1 MSETALRLDKW
12 LWFARFFKT
21 RALAH
26 RYCLE
31 GQLRVNGALVEKP
44 HHAVRVDDVLTFPL
58 GRRVRVVRVAAL
70 GTRRGPAPEARL
82 LYEDLA
88 PDLAAPATETSGGG
102 G

>member
-21 RALAH
+21 RALAN

-31 GQLRVNGALVEKP
+31 ARLRVNGTPVDKP
-44 HHAVRVDDVLTFPL
+44 HYPVRVGDVLTFPL
-58 GRRVRVVRVAAL
+58 GRRVRVVRVLAL

-82 LYEDLA
+82 LYDDLA